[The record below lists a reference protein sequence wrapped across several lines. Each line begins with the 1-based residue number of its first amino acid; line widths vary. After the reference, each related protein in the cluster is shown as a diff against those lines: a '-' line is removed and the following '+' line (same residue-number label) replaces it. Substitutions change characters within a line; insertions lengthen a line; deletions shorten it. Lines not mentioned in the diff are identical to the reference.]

1 MSKVISYT
9 IAAALLVVFGYIAG
23 IINNN
28 RQENGDFLHTDT
40 TTVTAYDTIQVRIP
54 EPVVSR
60 SAGIEVYPIAQVP
73 VLLFHS
79 DTVTKPYFVNNDL
92 VIPITQRYYK
102 DPRFEAWISGYNPRL
117 DSVNVFVPT
126 RVQTITN
133 TVEKIYRNEVYV
145 NGKLSY
151 VAPFPVMAV
160 GLEAG
165 YTRDRW
171 GLSVGAGVLSTTVG
185 VKWYGSVGLN
195 YNFIKTQW

>member
-160 GLEAG
+160 CLEAG